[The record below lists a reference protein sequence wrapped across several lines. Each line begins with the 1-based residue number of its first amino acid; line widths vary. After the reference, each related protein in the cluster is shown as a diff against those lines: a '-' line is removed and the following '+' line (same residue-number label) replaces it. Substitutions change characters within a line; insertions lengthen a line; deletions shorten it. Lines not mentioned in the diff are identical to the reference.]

1 MSDHQ
6 DNQADPINA
15 LYYEPYKAHAY
26 EEEYTDRSLLM
37 RKASTRPI
45 FEQRRSGWARFPM
58 VITATRPVPVLC
70 FTKVGWDAEA
80 RFGLPTSD
88 SHELNGISN
97 MEVAVMLGAI
107 GAVP

>member
-1 MSDHQ
+1 MNDHQ
-6 DNQADPINA
+6 DNHADPMNA

-37 RKASTRPI
+37 RKASTRPM
-45 FEQRRSGWARFPM
+45 FEQWSSGWACFPM
-58 VITATRPVPVLC
+58 VIAATRPVPVFC
-70 FTKVGWDAEA
+70 FTKVCCDAEA
-80 RFGLPTSD
+80 WFGLPISG
-88 SHELNGISN
+88 SQELNGIFN

>member
-6 DNQADPINA
+6 DNQADPMNA
-15 LYYEPYKAHAY
+15 LYYGPYKDHAY

-37 RKASTRPI
+37 KKASTRPI
-45 FEQRRSGWARFPM
+45 FEQWGSSWACFPM
-58 VITATRPVPVLC
+58 VIAATRPVPVLC

-80 RFGLPTSD
+80 RFGLPISG

-97 MEVAVMLGAI
+97 MEVAVMLGAV
-107 GAVP
+107 GAVS